1 MRADIR
7 FAKARKNRPA
17 PLGMTILREL
27 AKAVLDENVVAIQTL
42 KVRPPK
48 EKAEEKQIPRAGA
61 PPREQPSPRNHRS
74 ERRRNQLRHYKEVG
88 RWAGGE

>member
-27 AKAVLDENVVAIQTL
+27 AKAVLDENVVATQTL
-42 KVRPPK
+42 KPQ
-48 EKAEEKQIPRAGA
+48 E
-61 PPREQPSPRNHRS
+61 S
-74 ERRRNQLRHYKEVG
+74 ERLSVG
-88 RWAGGE
+88 AKAPNP